1 MANSDSL
8 KHQSFSDALSSLR
21 NEPLFQNGPFCDAV
35 GLLTSRGEDED
46 SLRLALARTLLCY
59 ASTKSIERTFVQLL
73 PDALSISGSRFGF
86 LAEVEY
92 GASGAPYFLSHAV
105 VDVYKPDFG
114 PDDIVSGLQFHN
126 LDTLNGAVMTSARP
140 VLTNEPDR
148 DPRRGGLPPGHA
160 TLESYLGLPFLV
172 PGRSGG
178 ENVLVGG
185 AALANRPGGYS
196 EADIAILQPLC
207 DIGALMIAGH
217 REISGQH
224 TKFQAS

>member
-1 MANSDSL
+1 M
-8 KHQSFSDALSSLR
+8 SS
-21 NEPLFQNGPFCDAV
+21 
-35 GLLTSRGEDED
+35 
-46 SLRLALARTLLCY
+46 ALARALWCY
-59 ASTKSIERTFVQLL
+59 TQTKSIERAFVQLL

-114 PDDIVSGLQFHN
+114 PEDIVSGLQFHN
-126 LDTLNGAVMTSARP
+126 LDTLNGAVMTSGSP

-160 TLESYLGLPFLV
+160 PLKSYLGLPFLV
-172 PGRSGG
+172 PDGARDS
-178 ENVLVGG
+178 EHALVGG

-196 EADIAILQPLC
+196 EADIALLQPLC
-207 DIGALMIAGH
+207 DVAALMIAAH
-217 REISGQH
+217 RQSSTQL
-224 TKFQAS
+224 T